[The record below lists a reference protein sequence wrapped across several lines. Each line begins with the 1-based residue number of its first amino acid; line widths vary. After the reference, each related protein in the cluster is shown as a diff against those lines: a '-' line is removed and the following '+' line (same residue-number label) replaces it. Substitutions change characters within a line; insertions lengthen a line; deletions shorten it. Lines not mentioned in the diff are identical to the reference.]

1 MSSENYADALPI
13 LSDRG
18 FDTAM
23 RGYDRRQ
30 VDEYVANLDDEV
42 RAATADR
49 DAALARCADLAAQL
63 ASMHAQIE
71 SLRRQVRRANEH
83 VTTENVDTRV
93 REMLDSAAAEAAKMR
108 TDADAYVLAT

>member
-1 MSSENYADALPI
+1 MSSENYAAALPI

-49 DAALARCADLAAQL
+49 DAAIARCADLAAQL
-63 ASMHAQIE
+63 ASTQAQIE
-71 SLRRQVRRANEH
+71 SLRRQLRRATERPTTQH
-83 VTTENVDTRV
+83 VDMRV
-93 REMLDSAAAEAAKMR
+93 REMLESAAAEADHIR
-108 TDADAYVLAT
+108 TD